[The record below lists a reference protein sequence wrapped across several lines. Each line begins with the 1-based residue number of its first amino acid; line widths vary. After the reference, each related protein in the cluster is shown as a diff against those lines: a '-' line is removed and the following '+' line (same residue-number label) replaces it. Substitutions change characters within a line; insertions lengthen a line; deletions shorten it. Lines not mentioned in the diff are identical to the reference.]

1 MGVIVRERK
10 DKPGTWWAFIHDQG
24 RRTKRSFR
32 TEQEARQFAEVMSV
46 RLKLADVSGE
56 SVSLLR
62 SAQICPTVREYVE
75 GWLSTYAEV
84 HCKPT
89 TAKGYRQLLT
99 LHVYPLI
106 GNRRLDQVTRTD
118 IKHMIGVLLGKKL
131 KKSSVHNILTPLKE
145 AFHHAIDDGL
155 LANNPVVRTGRF
167 TRTDED
173 RRATIQPLSR
183 MEVGVLL
190 ETAEA
195 HVNPIAAL
203 LLCAVRTGLR
213 QGELIGLQWGDVDFH
228 GGFIEVRR
236 AIVRGQLTTTK
247 TRKIRRVDVT
257 PQLTNRLKQLKETRS
272 LEAAMSGKPGQD
284 WVFLSPLGCRW
295 DERNL
300 RRAFYKVL
308 EAAKLRR
315 VRFHDLRH
323 TYASLLIQT
332 TAPAKYI
339 QEQLGHASI
348 QVTMDVYGHLYSGEY
363 RHFVS
368 RLDDGKEAGEPAPPP
383 HPETLVVGTI
393 KTSG

>member
-1 MGVIVRERK
+1 
-10 DKPGTWWAFIHDQG
+10 
-24 RRTKRSFR
+24 
-32 TEQEARQFAEVMSV
+32 MSV

-56 SVSLLR
+56 AVSLLR
-62 SAQICPTVREYVE
+62 SPQTGSTVREYVE

-99 LHVYPLI
+99 VHVYPLI
-106 GNRRLDQVTRTD
+106 GDRRLDQVARAD

-145 AFHHAIDDGL
+145 AYHHAIDDGL
-155 LANNPVVRTGRF
+155 VASNPVVRTGRF

-173 RRATIQPLSR
+173 RRATIQPLTR
-183 MEVGVLL
+183 TEVGVLL
-190 ETAEA
+190 EAAEVHA
-195 HVNPIAAL
+195 KSVAAL

-213 QGELIGLQWGDVDFH
+213 QGELIGLQWGDVDVH

-257 PQLTNRLKQLKETRS
+257 PQLMDSLKQLKDTCT
-272 LEAAMSGKPGQD
+272 LEAAMSGKPSHD

-308 EAAKLRR
+308 ETAKLRR

-332 TAPAKYI
+332 TAPRNTFK
-339 QEQLGHASI
+339 SN
-348 QVTMDVYGHLYSGEY
+348 SGM
-363 RHFVS
+363 RRFKS
-368 RLDDGKEAGEPAPPP
+368 RWMC
-383 HPETLVVGTI
+383 TGTYMVENTG
-393 KTSG
+393 TS

>member
-24 RRTKRSFR
+24 RRTKRCFR
-32 TEQEARQFAEVMSV
+32 TESEARQFAEVMSV

-62 SAQICPTVREYVE
+62 SPQTGPTIREYVE

-99 LHVYPLI
+99 MHVYPLI
-106 GNRRLDQVTRTD
+106 GDRRLDQVARAD
-118 IKHMIGVLLGKKL
+118 IKHLIGVLLGKKL

-145 AFHHAIDDGL
+145 AYHHAIDDGL
-155 LANNPVVRTGRF
+155 VANNPVVRTGRF

-173 RRATIQPLSR
+173 RRATIQPLTR
-183 MEVGVLL
+183 TEVGILL
-190 ETAEA
+190 EAAEVHA
-195 HVNPIAAL
+195 KSVATL

-228 GGFIEVRR
+228 GRFIEVRR
-236 AIVRGQLTTTK
+236 AIVRGQATTTK

-257 PQLTNRLKQLKETRS
+257 PQLTDRLKQLKETRL
-272 LEAAMSGKPGQD
+272 LEAAMSGKPSPD

-348 QVTMDVYGHLYSGEY
+348 QVTMDVYGHLYGGEY

-383 HPETLVVGTI
+383 HPEPLVVGTS
-393 KTSG
+393 KTSD

>member
-1 MGVIVRERK
+1 
-10 DKPGTWWAFIHDQG
+10 
-24 RRTKRSFR
+24 
-32 TEQEARQFAEVMSV
+32 
-46 RLKLADVSGE
+46 
-56 SVSLLR
+56 
-62 SAQICPTVREYVE
+62 
-75 GWLSTYAEV
+75 
-84 HCKPT
+84 
-89 TAKGYRQLLT
+89 
-99 LHVYPLI
+99 
-106 GNRRLDQVTRTD
+106 
-118 IKHMIGVLLGKKL
+118 MI
-131 KKSSVHNILTPLKE
+131 
-145 AFHHAIDDGL
+145 
-155 LANNPVVRTGRF
+155 RTGRF

-173 RRATIQPLSR
+173 RRATIRPLTR
-183 MEVGVLL
+183 REVGVLL
-190 ETAEA
+190 EAAEVHA
-195 HVNPIAAL
+195 KSVAAL

-213 QGELIGLQWGDVDFH
+213 QGELIGLQWDDVYFH

-257 PQLTNRLKQLKETRS
+257 PQLMVRLKQLKETRL
-272 LEAAMSGKPGQD
+272 LETAMSGKLLQN

-332 TAPAKYI
+332 TAPGKYI

-348 QVTMDVYGHLYSGEY
+348 QVTMDVYGHLYGGEY

-368 RLDDGKEAGEPAPPP
+368 RLDDGKDAVDPAPPP
-383 HPETLVVGTI
+383 HPDPLVV
-393 KTSG
+393 

>member
-24 RRTKRSFR
+24 RRTKRCFR
-32 TEQEARQFAEVMSV
+32 TEPEARQFAEVMSV

-56 SVSLLR
+56 SVSL
-62 SAQICPTVREYVE
+62 SPSPHPAPTVREYVE
-75 GWLSTYAEV
+75 GWLTTYAEV

-106 GNRRLDQVTRTD
+106 GDRRLDQVARAE
-118 IKHMIGVLLGKKL
+118 IKHLIGVLLGKKL

-145 AFHHAIDDGL
+145 AYHHAIDDGL
-155 LANNPVVRTGRF
+155 VANNPVVRTGRF

-173 RRATIQPLSR
+173 RRATIQPLTR
-183 MEVGVLL
+183 TEVGVLL
-190 ETAEA
+190 EAAEVYA
-195 HVNPIAAL
+195 KSVAAL

-213 QGELIGLQWGDVDFH
+213 QGELIGLQWGDVDVH

-247 TRKIRRVDVT
+247 TRKIRRVDLT
-257 PQLTNRLKQLKETRS
+257 PQLSDRLQQLNDTRT
-272 LEAAMSGKPGQD
+272 LDAAMSGKPVPD

-300 RRAFYKVL
+300 RRAFYTVL
-308 EAAKLRR
+308 EQAQLRR

-348 QVTMDVYGHLYSGEY
+348 QVTMDVYGHLYGGEY

-383 HPETLVVGTI
+383 HPEPRVVGTS
-393 KTSG
+393 KASD